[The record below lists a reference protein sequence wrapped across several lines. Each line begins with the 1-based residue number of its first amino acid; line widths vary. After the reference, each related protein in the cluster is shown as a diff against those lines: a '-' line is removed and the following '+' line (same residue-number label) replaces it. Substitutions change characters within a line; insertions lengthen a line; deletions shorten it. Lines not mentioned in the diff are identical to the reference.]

1 VQIFQLFT
9 KKGKKNDPG
18 NYGSISLTCIICKI
32 LEFIIRDRIMEYCV
46 QNSLFS
52 NKQFGFL
59 KECSTVTQLD
69 SYYKFK
75 MTVLKSLSRVV
86 E

>member
-1 VQIFQLFT
+1 
-9 KKGKKNDPG
+9 
-18 NYGSISLTCIICKI
+18 
-32 LEFIIRDRIMEYCV
+32 MEYCV